1 MWLYA
6 KEGTALYR
14 GFLACLRTFAT
25 LLPHAALATL
35 VRIIDVPLS
44 LYIALCRVVPL
55 PLHDY
60 VRNVLSRF
68 TPQKRRLVI
77 YDQLNPTHSRYYS
90 RAGAEQLLTDAGFV
104 DVRLHHRR
112 RYSWT
117 VIGRKPA

>member
-6 KEGTALYR
+6 NEGTALYR

-90 RAGAEQLLTDAGFV
+90 RAEAEQLLTDAGFV